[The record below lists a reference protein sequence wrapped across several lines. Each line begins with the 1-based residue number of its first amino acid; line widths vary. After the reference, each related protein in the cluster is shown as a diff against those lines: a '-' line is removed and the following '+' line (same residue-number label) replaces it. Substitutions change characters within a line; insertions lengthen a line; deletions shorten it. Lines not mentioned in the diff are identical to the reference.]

1 MSDGWTSHESAL
13 RLDVSTDPPA
23 WPRPRSGAAAALPRQ
38 HRPREKA
45 FSKGVSALSPTEP
58 LALVLGS
65 GTATVTVFELAERL
79 ARRHGLK
86 GLRALT
92 PQDWAREPG
101 VGEAIAARLA
111 AAFELGRRA
120 GSGESE
126 ERARIIRPRDAWRLT
141 RELGH
146 AKKEHLLGLYLD
158 AQNGL
163 IHRET
168 ISIGSLN
175 TTRTHPREILY
186 PAIVHLALGFIL
198 VHNHPSGSLD
208 PSDEDVAFTRAV
220 HRAAETIGIELYDHV
235 IVAGRGFT
243 SLRERGAF

>member
-1 MSDGWTSHESAL
+1 L
-13 RLDVSTDPPA
+13 
-23 WPRPRSGAAAALPRQ
+23 
-38 HRPREKA
+38 
-45 FSKGVSALSPTEP
+45 TE
-58 LALVLGS
+58 LVALVLGS
-65 GTATVTVFELAERL
+65 GSAKTPVYEL
-79 ARRHGLK
+79 ARRLVRCHGVK
-86 GLRALT
+86 GLSALS
-92 PQDWAREPG
+92 PGELAREQG
-101 VGEAIAARLA
+101 VGVALAARLA

-120 GSGESE
+120 GSGEGD
-126 ERARIIRPRDAWRLT
+126 ERVRITRPREAWRLT

-168 ISIGSLN
+168 LSVGSLN

-186 PAIVHLALGFIL
+186 PAIAHLALGFIL

-220 HRAAETIGIELYDHV
+220 HRAAETIGIELYDHL
-235 IVAGRGFT
+235 IVAGSGFT